1 MRKSQRPGK
10 TRWLVEAA
18 GHGADFFLNKTTGRP
33 SNECATRRTNNG
45 GEMAETE
52 RYEIKMILN
61 EGMENEKTAYFG
73 ECMEEIKTFPNRK
86 AAENA
91 ILDLQPALKDENIRL
106 EVCKVPLV
114 LDYNE
119 IHGFKKV

>member
-1 MRKSQRPGK
+1 
-10 TRWLVEAA
+10 
-18 GHGADFFLNKTTGRP
+18 
-33 SNECATRRTNNG
+33 
-45 GEMAETE
+45 MAETE

-91 ILDLQPALKDENIRL
+91 ILDLQPTLSNRDIRL
-106 EVCKVPLV
+106 EVCKAPPVI
-114 LDYNE
+114 DYNE
-119 IHGFKKV
+119 IHGSKKD